1 MDTNNLV
8 EELETIDSKIK
19 YYEKLLSFYKTNETN
34 TEDIIEYTNLID
46 SRNKLKTKLTPEKRF
61 VNIYSNNLII
71 SYLEYFCDITIDY
84 FYSDFK
90 LDTL

>member
-8 EELETIDSKIK
+8 EELEKIDSKIK
-19 YYEKLLSFYKTNETN
+19 YYEKLLSFYKIEDTNHD
-34 TEDIIEYTNLID
+34 DIIEYTNLID

-71 SYLEYFCDITIDY
+71 SYLEYFCDITLDY
-84 FYSDFK
+84 FYSD
-90 LDTL
+90 LTTDTL

>member
-19 YYEKLLSFYKTNETN
+19 YYEKLFSFYKIEDTNHD
-34 TEDIIEYTNLID
+34 DIIEYTNLID

-71 SYLEYFCDITIDY
+71 SYLEYFCDITLY
-84 FYSDFK
+84 FFYSD
-90 LDTL
+90 LTTDTL

>member
-19 YYEKLLSFYKTNETN
+19 YYEKLLSFYKIEDTNHD
-34 TEDIIEYTNLID
+34 DIIEYTNLID
-46 SRNKLKTKLTPEKRF
+46 SRNKLKTKLIPEKRF

-71 SYLEYFCDITIDY
+71 SYLEYFCDITLDY
-84 FYSDFK
+84 FYSDLK
-90 LDTL
+90 LDAL

>member
-19 YYEKLLSFYKTNETN
+19 YYEKLFTFYKTNETN

-46 SRNKLKTKLTPEKRF
+46 YRNK
-61 VNIYSNNLII
+61 
-71 SYLEYFCDITIDY
+71 
-84 FYSDFK
+84 
-90 LDTL
+90 

>member
-8 EELETIDSKIK
+8 EELEKIDSKIK
-19 YYEKLLSFYKTNETN
+19 YYEKLLSFYKIEDTNHD
-34 TEDIIEYTNLID
+34 DIIEYTNLID